1 MIVSVNSLELYPI
14 LNNVGIYSSITN
26 WDNNSAFPKVNY
38 FNQPCKAN
46 EQELY
51 SVATTD
57 AFNKFGAKLMY
68 YPVSYNTSFDK
79 VFGEDRNRFIERAF
93 KIAGY
98 TEELKAEDNSY
109 SIVGMNLKT
118 INKFYISIA
127 HFNDASTY
135 NYNTSGYYPSLKIL
149 PGDIIRTIYSGI
161 FWEVVNVTTS
171 ISRFLNGTH
180 CYTII
185 VKVYTDDKITL
196 RPNSPTLLLDPITSV
211 CSPEISATTPFV
223 DYLSINVDIDNL
235 KTAILFDDPLGDN
248 N

>member
-1 MIVSVNSLELYPI
+1 MIVYVNSLELYPI
-14 LNNVGIYSSITN
+14 LNNVGIYSAITS
-26 WDNNSAFPKVNY
+26 WDKVSAFPKVNY

-51 SVATTD
+51 NVMTTD
-57 AFNKFGAKLMY
+57 AFNKFGVKLMY

-98 TEELKAEDNSY
+98 TEELKQEDTSY
-109 SIVGMNLKT
+109 SIAGITLKT
-118 INKFYISIA
+118 VNKFYISIT
-127 HFNDASTY
+127 HFDDASTY

-171 ISRFLNGTH
+171 VNRFLNSTH
-180 CYTII
+180 VYTVI

-196 RPNSPTLLLDPITSV
+196 RTNSPTLLLDPITSV
-211 CSPEISATTPFV
+211 CAPEVSATIPFD
-223 DYLSINVDIDNL
+223 DYLAINNDIDTL
-235 KTAILFDDPLGDN
+235 KITILYDDPLGD
-248 N
+248 